1 MQRCWS
7 KAHTLKTP
15 ALCTSLACCKCPDE
29 CLLLLILTR
38 SLSPPHALSWVRK
51 QQDPLGGLPLG
62 GHTTATLSAQS
73 RPTLC
78 DPTDG
83 SPPGSSVHRILQAR
97 LLEWVAIFY
106 SRGSSQPRDQS
117 HVSCIATRVSCIA
130 GAFSTPRHLES
141 PLDVQNRVEPRWR
154 LRTTH

>member
-1 MQRCWS
+1 MLVQGPLR
-7 KAHTLKTP
+7 TP
-15 ALCTSLACCKCPDE
+15 ALRTSLACCKCPDE

-51 QQDPLGGLPLG
+51 QQGPLGGLPLG
-62 GHTTATLSAQS
+62 GHTTATPSALS

-78 DPTDG
+78 NPTDG

-97 LLEWVAIFY
+97 LLERVAIFY
-106 SRGSSQPRDQS
+106 SRGSSQRRGQS

-130 GAFSTPRHLES
+130 GAVSTLRHLES

-154 LRTTH
+154 LRTSH